1 MYASQL
7 KVKNTYTVYNYRT
20 FFYVLQYAVQ
30 RRKNP
35 ANIASLHFAGLTR
48 DRMQQFDSGFTE
60 DITNHL
66 FDGDRNGMD
75 LIALNMQ
82 RAREHGIP
90 GYNSYREL
98 CGMGRAGSFSD
109 LSKYMSLTRY
119 T

>member
-1 MYASQL
+1 
-7 KVKNTYTVYNYRT
+7 
-20 FFYVLQYAVQ
+20 
-30 RRKNP
+30 
-35 ANIASLHFAGLTR
+35 
-48 DRMQQFDSGFTE
+48 MQQFDSGFTE

-119 T
+119 TIYIGEPWLFNPHLRGCGTI